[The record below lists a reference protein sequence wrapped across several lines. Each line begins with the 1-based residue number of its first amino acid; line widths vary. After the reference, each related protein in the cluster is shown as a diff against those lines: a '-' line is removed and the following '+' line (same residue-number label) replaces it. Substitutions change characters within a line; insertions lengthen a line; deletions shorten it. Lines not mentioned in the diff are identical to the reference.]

1 MRIRGI
7 YVFLLT
13 SLMIGG
19 CKLSDKQWDIN
30 MLVPIAHADLT
41 ISNLVRD
48 TSLKKNADSSLYL
61 VNVQPLKSLNINN
74 LLKVPDTS
82 FQTTA
87 SLKSITLGH
96 RTLRHNITLGQ
107 VDNTALG
114 LNGQLLNDAN
124 GHYLKIQPL
133 GPVSLGSTAI
143 NAQSLFTSATFIGGT
158 LELDIS
164 NGFPIEMTHV
174 HYQLQNQ
181 GDTASI
187 YKDSIS
193 SIKPGTTQTRYY
205 PLAGKTLSGNL
216 VLNIKSISSPGSTPD
231 SVLIDT
237 TNAIS
242 IVITGSNMQVS
253 AATAVFPAQN
263 LIDDSLDVNYN
274 LRGPL
279 FTSFIIRSGIIDFK
293 TTSTIQD
300 TTHISYAIPGA
311 KKNGISID
319 EKLNVNPGGKSGTTV
334 NDSFSLNGYNV
345 DLTGKSRHSTNTF
358 YNILTAH
365 LDSTGKLESLSLA
378 DSISIFYGLFHV
390 VPEYAQ
396 GYLGKTTYIEGPD
409 VVPLDF
415 FKNMSANK
423 LSIPKLS
430 VTLHLTNGIGAQAS
444 AVLRSI
450 TAFNSRTNQ
459 QVALKSSLFIGVP
472 LNIPAAPDTLHT
484 SSVDFALDN
493 SNSNIT
499 DILAI
504 LPDKLIYLFNFTI
517 DPNGNTSNYQDF
529 IYYGSTI
536 SASLNIKL
544 PLQLGIDG
552 LTLEDT
558 LTPNIT
564 NNIDLSKIQEGTMHI
579 NVSNGYPLS
588 ARLQLY
594 ILDNMGHITD
604 SLFSSSA
611 NTILAGSGG
620 SGNTIPGNGIINLT
634 LSQNQWQEISA
645 KKRLIMKVILNT
657 TNKQVQTIYSNTHFT
672 AKITGEFRYRNSV
685 N

>member
-1 MRIRGI
+1 MKSNRT
-7 YVFLLT
+7 YLFLLV
-13 SLMIGG
+13 SLIIGG

-30 MLVPIAHADLT
+30 MIIPIAHADLT
-41 ISNLVRD
+41 ISNLVTD
-48 TSLKKNADSSLYL
+48 TSLKKNPDGSLYL

-87 SLKSITLGH
+87 SLKSITLGQ
-96 RTLRHNITLGQ
+96 RTLKHSITLGQ

-114 LNGQLLNDAN
+114 LNGQILNAAN
-124 GHYLKIQPL
+124 GHYLKIIPL
-133 GPVSLGSTAI
+133 GPVPLGATSV
-143 NAQSLFTSATFIGGT
+143 NAQSLFTAATFVGGT
-158 LELDIS
+158 LELDIN

-174 HYQLQNQ
+174 HYQLQNL

-193 SIKPGTTQTRYY
+193 SILPGATQKRYY

-216 VLNIKSISSPGSTPD
+216 VLNIKSISSPGSGTD

-237 TNAIS
+237 TKAIS

-253 AATAVFPAQN
+253 SATAIFPAQN
-263 LIDDSLDVNYN
+263 LIDDSVDVNYN

-311 KKNGISID
+311 KKNGNSIN
-319 EKLNVNPGGKSGTTV
+319 EKLTVNPAGSSVTTV
-334 NDSFSLNGYNV
+334 NDSFSLSGYNV
-345 DLTGKSRHSTNTF
+345 DLTGKSKQSTNTF

-390 VPEYAQ
+390 VPEFAM
-396 GYLGKTTYIEGPD
+396 GYLGKTTYVEGPD
-409 VVPLDF
+409 AVSLDF
-415 FKNMSANK
+415 FKNMSVNK
-423 LSIPKLS
+423 LNIPNLN
-430 VTLHLTNGIGAQAS
+430 VTLQLTNGIGAPAN
-444 AVLRSI
+444 AILRSI

-459 QVALKSSLFIGVP
+459 SVVLKCSQYINTPLAINAAKDTMTPAVVTFSLT
-472 LNIPAAPDTLHT
+472 NT
-484 SSVDFALDN
+484 
-493 SNSNIT
+493 NSNIT
-499 DILAI
+499 DLLAI
-504 LPDKLIYLFNFTI
+504 LPDKLLYLFNFTV
-517 DPNGNTSNYQDF
+517 DPNGNSSNYKDF

-536 SASLNIKL
+536 SASLNITA
-544 PLQLGIDG
+544 PLNLGIDG

-564 NNIDLSKIQEGTMHI
+564 NNIDLSKIQDGTMHI
-579 NVSNGYPLS
+579 AVSNGYPLS
-588 ARLQLY
+588 AKLQIY
-594 ILDNMGHITD
+594 ILDYSNKITD
-604 SLFSSSA
+604 SLFSSST
-611 NTILAGSGG
+611 NTIPAGLPG
-620 SGNTIPGNGIINLT
+620 SGNTTPGTGTINVT
-634 LSQNQWQEISA
+634 LSQSQWQEIAA
-645 KKRLIMKVILNT
+645 KKRLIMKVTVNT
-657 TNKQVQTIYSNTHFT
+657 SNKQVVTIYSNTHFT
-672 AKITGEFRYRNSV
+672 AKITGEFRYRNSL